1 MWAFQKAVIRG
12 DAESEQ
18 VGKAAERIG
27 NLSNGLMLLQHKVA
41 VEPPDK
47 SEKQTQRAGG
57 GC

>member
-1 MWAFQKAVIRG
+1 MWAFQKAVIQG

-18 VGKAAERIG
+18 VGKAAERFG
-27 NLSNGLMLLQHKVA
+27 NLSNGLMLSKHKVA
-41 VEPPDK
+41 VELPNK